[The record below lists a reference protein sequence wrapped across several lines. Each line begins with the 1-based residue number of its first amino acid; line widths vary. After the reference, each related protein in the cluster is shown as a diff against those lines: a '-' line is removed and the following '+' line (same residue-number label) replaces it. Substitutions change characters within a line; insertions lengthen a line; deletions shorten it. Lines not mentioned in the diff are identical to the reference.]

1 MSNVINFPVNGKSI
15 RRPQVM
21 LVQDDSFQDNTPGLR
36 SKAAEPIKRIED
48 IQAISNYLVQEKRY
62 RDNLLFV
69 AGINFGLRCGDL
81 LQLKVGNVITE
92 DGQSYKEEV
101 IIREQKTNKIRRV
114 YLNDAVMDALDLYL
128 SSMAEVSLND
138 YLFRSNSNRN
148 KNNKPIAVYS
158 VERMLKEVINEKLN
172 IDVQASTHCLRK
184 TFGYHVLMG
193 ASDRTRALEFLQKI
207 FGHSSSAITL
217 RYIGITDEEIR
228 ETYQGLNLGK
238 MDFIRSSGISQKQQN
253 AV

>member
-128 SSMAEVSLND
+128 SSMTEVSLND

-148 KNNKPIAVYS
+148 VLNGTTVSGHGMAFEVRQDHIIIVIGKIRAHIIFSQIAATGDRKRHRAVFIHNIHIGDGS
-158 VERMLKEVINEKLN
+158 ITVIFRHL
-172 IDVQASTHCLRK
+172 IVHGSIGPLTAIGC
-184 TFGYHVLMG
+184 
-193 ASDRTRALEFLQKI
+193 
-207 FGHSSSAITL
+207 ITL
-217 RYIGITDEEIR
+217 HNRGIIERLHQIA
-228 ETYQGLNLGK
+228 N
-238 MDFIRSSGISQKQQN
+238 
-253 AV
+253 